1 MKIEKSTLLRIGLLV
16 ITILISGMIFASLAE
31 DLVNRETLSTLDP
44 VFGSWLIAQ
53 TSLSGDHVFSMITF
67 LGNALIISIGTGLLG
82 FWLAK
87 QKKWN
92 DLILMFS

>member
-53 TSLSGDHVFSMITF
+53 TSLSGDHVFSVITF

-87 QKKWN
+87 QKKVE
-92 DLILMFS
+92 